1 MNDGKKQLGCIVD
14 FLELEFDTLQMEAQ
28 LPKDK
33 LKKAIEGVAK
43 ILERKSST
51 THEKL
56 QSFVGFL
63 SFAAKIVCPGQAFLQ
78 RLYNA
83 LGKDGIYLHWSKPIG
98 DDLFWWEKFLP

>member
-1 MNDGKKQLGCIVD
+1 MKMK
-14 FLELEFDTLQMEAQ
+14 AR

-33 LKKAIEGVAK
+33 LKKAIQGFAEL
-43 ILERKSST
+43 LEKKSST

-63 SFAAKIVCPGQAFLQ
+63 SFAAKVVYPGRAFLR

-83 LGKDGIYLHWSKPIG
+83 LAKGGKYLHWSKPIK
-98 DDLFWWEKFLP
+98 DDLLW